1 MRNSSEKFVIDNI
14 PFPIWIKD
22 LDEKFIFFNKE
33 FARIHNINMNEELN
47 IEEDVCAKCLMFEV
61 CKIKVKEVIK
71 NNKMCMFDIESENR
85 INNCYINPFF
95 DENDNL
101 LGVIG
106 VIIDI
111 TPIKEKQI
119 KLEERENILTTII
132 DTLPEYIFY
141 KDKDSRYVGYNKKWS
156 EHYKELGIL
165 NMVGKNDFEL
175 GVLSKEEAENFM
187 EQDKEI
193 MKTKQMKTSERRI
206 IDENGRERIE
216 ETRKVPVIN
225 ENGEVWGIVGLSSD
239 VTERIELKEKLI
251 KLSYTD
257 SLTDVYNRAYF
268 EEKKEEFNEEKY
280 LPIGI
285 IMGDVNG
292 LKVINDTFGHL
303 EGDRL
308 LKSMAKILKNGVSK
322 EDFIFRWGGDEFII
336 LMPNCNESKCEKVI
350 SNIMSECKKSD
361 FNLIDISISLGSSIK
376 DCLDGDIYINLKEA
390 EEKLYRQKFLQEKSV
405 RSSII
410 FSLIQSLHEKNVET
424 NEHTKRLV
432 KYAIKIGEKLGFTTA
447 QLDEVILVTKLHD
460 IGKIGIS
467 EEILLKPEKL
477 SEVEFRE
484 IKTHTEK
491 GYRILNASGELSH
504 IARGILTHHERYD
517 GAGYPLGL
525 KGEEIPIM
533 ARIVNIVDSYDAMT
547 NYRGYN
553 EVKTKEGAIEE
564 IIRCKSTQFDPE
576 IADVFI
582 DILKNE

>member
-1 MRNSSEKFVIDNI
+1 MIKSSEKFVIDNI
-14 PFPIWIKD
+14 PFPIWTKD
-22 LDEKFIFFNKE
+22 LDGKFTFVNKE
-33 FARIHNINMNEELN
+33 FARIHNINTNEELN
-47 IEEDVCAKCLMFEV
+47 IEEDVCTKCLMFEV

-85 INNCYINPFF
+85 IKNCYINPLL
-95 DENDNL
+95 DENNNL

-106 VIIDI
+106 VVIDI

-175 GVLSKEEAENFM
+175 GVLSKEEATNFI

-193 MKTKQMKTSERRI
+193 MKTKQMKISERRI

-257 SLTDVYNRAYF
+257 SLTGVYNRAYF
-268 EEKKEEFNEEKY
+268 KEKKKEIKEEKY

-308 LKSMAKILKNGVSK
+308 LKTMAKILKKGVSK

-350 SNIMSECKKSD
+350 SNIMNECKKCD
-361 FNLIDISISLGSSIK
+361 FNLIDISISLGASIK
-376 DCLDGDIYINLKEA
+376 DTLDGDIYINLKEA
-390 EEKLYRQKFLQEKSV
+390 EEKLYRQKFLQEKSI

-432 KYAIKIGEKLGFTTA
+432 KYAIKIGKKLGFTTA
-447 QLDEVILVTKLHD
+447 QLDEVTLVTKLHD

-467 EEILLKPEKL
+467 EEILLKPKKL
-477 SEVEFRE
+477 NEAEFRE

-504 IARGILTHHERYD
+504 IARGVLTHHERYD
-517 GAGYPLGL
+517 GTGYPLGL
-525 KGEEIPIM
+525 KGEEIPIN
-533 ARIVNIVDSYDAMT
+533 ARIVNVVDSYDAMT
-547 NYRGYN
+547 SYRGYN
-553 EVKTKEGAIEE
+553 KVKTKKEAIEE

-576 IADVFI
+576 IADIFI
-582 DILKNE
+582 DILRNE

>member
-1 MRNSSEKFVIDNI
+1 MINSLEKVVIDNI

-22 LDEKFIFFNKE
+22 LDEKFIFVNKE
-33 FARIHNINMNEELN
+33 FTRMHNINKNEDFN
-47 IEEDVCAKCLMFEV
+47 IEEHVCTKCLMFET
-61 CKIKVKEVIK
+61 CKIKVKEVIT

-85 INNCYINPFF
+85 IKNCYINPFF
-95 DENDNL
+95 DQNNNL
-101 LGVIG
+101 IGVIG
-106 VIIDI
+106 VVIDI

-156 EHYKELGIL
+156 EHYKKFGISS
-165 NMVGKNDFEL
+165 MVGKNDFEL
-175 GVLSKEEAENFM
+175 GVLSKEEATYFI
-187 EQDKEI
+187 EQDKDI
-193 MKTKQMKTSERRI
+193 MRTKQMKVSERRI
-206 IDENGRERIE
+206 IDENGKERIE

-239 VTERIELKEKLI
+239 VTKRIELKEKLI

-268 EEKKEEFNEEKY
+268 EEKKEEFNEKKY

-308 LKSMAKILKNGVSK
+308 LKTMAKILKNGVSK

-336 LMPNCNESKCEKVI
+336 LMPNCDESKCEKVI

-376 DCLDGDIYINLKEA
+376 DSLDGDIYINLKEA
-390 EEKLYRQKFLQEKSV
+390 EEKLYRQKFLQEKSI

-432 KYAIKIGEKLGFTTA
+432 KYAIKIAKKLGFTTA

-467 EEILLKPEKL
+467 EEILLKPKKL
-477 SEVEFRE
+477 NKTEFRE

-504 IARGILTHHERYD
+504 IARGVLTHHERYD
-517 GAGYPLGL
+517 GTGYPLGL
-525 KGEEIPIM
+525 KGEEIPIN
-533 ARIVNIVDSYDAMT
+533 ARIVNVVDSYDAMT
-547 NYRGYN
+547 SYRGYN
-553 EVKTKEGAIEE
+553 EVKTKKEAIEE
-564 IIRCKSTQFDPE
+564 IIRCKNTQFDPN
-576 IADVFI
+576 IADIFI
-582 DILKNE
+582 DILRNE